1 MKNNHHTLSK
11 ALGITLLV
19 ILGVTAVFF
28 LFDFTFNGM
37 FVDWFDGTFMT
48 TYEEYIPEA
57 GRSGIVRRPNWDQ
70 IKQLLFF
77 LVVCVLLIG
86 ILAVALVSHFY
97 ARYRVRKNIAQ
108 ISRMLR
114 DYTIA
119 DKDADGI
126 FPSEYR
132 DIAAQMA
139 SIREQMTEHERII
152 REETSR
158 KNDLIL
164 YLAHDLK
171 TPLASV
177 IGYLD
182 LLRDERQI
190 SEELQEKYLGIA
202 LHKAERLEELINEF
216 FEIARFNL
224 SDISLQYG
232 NISLT
237 RLLEQL
243 IFEFQPML
251 KDKNLTCSLE
261 APEDLKLRCDA
272 DKLQRVFD
280 NLLRNAVIYS
290 FKDTAIHIQA
300 SQVKDQVTVT
310 FTNTGETIPKEK
322 LDRIFEQFYR
332 LDLSRNTG
340 SGGAGLGLAIAK
352 RIVELHHGTIRVQSL
367 DEQTCFTVTL
377 PAVGKS

>member
-139 SIREQMTEHERII
+139 SIREQMAEHERII

>member
-11 ALGITLLV
+11 ALGIALLV

-114 DYTIA
+114 NYTIA

-139 SIREQMTEHERII
+139 SIREQMAEHERII

-352 RIVELHHGTIRVQSL
+352 RIVELHHGKIRVQSL

>member
-139 SIREQMTEHERII
+139 SIREQMAEHERII

-261 APEDLKLRCDA
+261 APEELKLRCDA

>member
-139 SIREQMTEHERII
+139 SILEQMAEHERII

-261 APEDLKLRCDA
+261 APEDLKLQCDA

>member
-28 LFDFTFNGM
+28 LFDITFNGM

-139 SIREQMTEHERII
+139 SIREQMAEHERII

>member
-139 SIREQMTEHERII
+139 SIREQMAEHERII

-261 APEDLKLRCDA
+261 APEDLKLQCDA

-322 LDRIFEQFYR
+322 LERIFEQFYR

>member
-139 SIREQMTEHERII
+139 SIREQMAEHERII

-261 APEDLKLRCDA
+261 APEDLKLQCDA

>member
-1 MKNNHHTLSK
+1 M
-11 ALGITLLV
+11 

-114 DYTIA
+114 NYTIA

-139 SIREQMTEHERII
+139 SIREQMAEHERII

-261 APEDLKLRCDA
+261 APEDLKLQCDA